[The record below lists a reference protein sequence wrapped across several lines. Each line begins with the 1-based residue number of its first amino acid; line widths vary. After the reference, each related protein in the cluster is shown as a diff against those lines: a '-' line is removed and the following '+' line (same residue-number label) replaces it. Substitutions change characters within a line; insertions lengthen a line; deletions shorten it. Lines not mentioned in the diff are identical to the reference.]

1 MLQKVR
7 NCKQVKGIATSVNS
21 EPSEGGREQAGNP
34 LFMEVEWEEKVHRKT
49 KEKGGIYEYCQVKC
63 GNR

>member
-7 NCKQVKGIATSVNS
+7 YRRQVKGIATSVNF

-49 KEKGGIYEYCQVKC
+49 KGKGGIYAYRQV
-63 GNR
+63 